1 MFQYNC
7 QNPISNKGISLFSS
21 KYQETKDLKD
31 ADAILVRSARLHEM
45 QFHSRL
51 LCVARAGAGVNNI
64 PIQDCAEHGIVV
76 FNTPGANAN
85 AVKEMV
91 FAGML
96 LSARDIFGGHD
107 WTIQNADNKEI
118 AGEMEKAKKQFAGTE
133 LFGKKLGVIG
143 LGAIGVRV
151 ANAATHFGMEV
162 YGYDPF
168 ISVRAAWN
176 LSRSVR
182 HIDNVD
188 DIYRNCDY
196 ITIHVPLLDNTRR
209 MINADAISL
218 MKPGVVILNFARD
231 LLVDEGEVV
240 KAIEAGRIRKYVSDF
255 PNTTTA
261 GKKGVILTPHLG
273 ASTEEAEDNCAE
285 MAVNQVMDYLE
296 NGNIKNSV
304 NFPDCEM
311 GIPPRE
317 GRVAILHKNV
327 RGVIAQYTKVM
338 GDLDI
343 NVSDMF
349 NKTRGQLAYALL
361 DLDATIP
368 QKGIEKLRKIPE
380 VVRVRVI
387 K

>member
-1 MFQYNC
+1 MYYYNC
-7 QNPISNKGISLFSS
+7 QNPISAEGTSLFTDQ
-21 KYQETKDLKD
+21 YRETKDLKE
-31 ADAILVRSARLHEM
+31 ADAILVRSAKLHDM
-45 QFHSRL
+45 HFHEKL

-96 LSARDIFGGHD
+96 LAGRDIIGGQD
-107 WTIQNADNKEI
+107 WVKDNADDREI
-118 AGEMEKAKKQFAGTE
+118 ASAMEQAKKNYAGTE
-133 LFGKKLGVIG
+133 LYGKKLGVIG

-182 HIDNVD
+182 HIDNVS
-188 DIYRNCDY
+188 DIYKQCDF
-196 ITIHVPLLDNTRR
+196 ITIHVPLMDNTRQ
-209 MINADAISL
+209 MINKDAL
-218 MKPGVVILNFARD
+218 AEMKDGVVILNYARD
-231 LLVDEGEVV
+231 LLVDEHAVLD
-240 KAIEAGRIRKYVSDF
+240 AIGTGRVRKYVSDF

-261 GKKGVILTPHLG
+261 GKPGVILTPHLG
-273 ASTEEAEDNCAE
+273 ASTAEAEDNCAV
-285 MAVNQVMDYLE
+285 MAVEQIMDYLE
-296 NGNIKNSV
+296 NGNLRNSV
-304 NFPDCEM
+304 NFPDCDM
-311 GIPPRE
+311 GRPARA
-317 GRVAILHKNV
+317 GRVAIMHRNV
-327 RGVIAQYTKVM
+327 RGVIAQYTKIM
-338 GDLDI
+338 GDNDI

-349 NKTRGQLAYALL
+349 NKTKGTLAYALL
-361 DLDATIP
+361 DLDTPVTQDA
-368 QKGIEKLRKIPE
+368 IEKLKKIPE
-380 VVRVRVI
+380 VIRVRVI

>member
-1 MFQYNC
+1 MYLYNC
-7 QNPISNKGISLFSS
+7 QNPISEKGTSLFT
-21 KYQETKDLKD
+21 KDYQETKDVKD

-45 QFHSRL
+45 QFHERL
-51 LCVARAGAGVNNI
+51 LAVARAGAGVNNI

-96 LSARDIFGGHD
+96 LAGRDIIGGNE
-107 WTIQNADNKEI
+107 WVAENADDKEI
-118 AGEMEKAKKQFAGTE
+118 ASAMEKAKKNYAGTE
-133 LFGKKLGVIG
+133 LYGKKLGVIG

-182 HIDNVD
+182 HIDSVQ
-188 DIYRNCDY
+188 DIYKQCDY
-196 ITIHVPLLDNTRR
+196 ITIHVPLMDDTRR
-209 MINADAISL
+209 MINKEAL
-218 MKPGVVILNFARD
+218 EMMKDGVVILNFARD
-231 LLVDEGEVV
+231 LLVDEPEVLA
-240 KAIEAGRIRKYVSDF
+240 AIERGKVRKYVSDF

-273 ASTEEAEDNCAE
+273 ASTAEAEDNCAV
-285 MAVNQVMDYLE
+285 MAVEQIMDYLE
-296 NGNIKNSV
+296 NGNIINSV
-304 NFPDCEM
+304 NFPDCDM
-311 GIPPRE
+311 GRPPRA
-317 GRVAILHKNV
+317 GRVAIMHQNV
-327 RGVIAQYTKVM
+327 RGVIAQYTKIM
-338 GDLDI
+338 GDDDI

-349 NKTRGQLAYALL
+349 NKTRGTLAYAML
-361 DLDATIP
+361 DLDTPVTKKA
-368 QKGIEKLRKIPE
+368 IEKLNKIPE
-380 VVRVRVI
+380 VIRVRVI

>member
-1 MFQYNC
+1 MYYYNC
-7 QNPISNKGISLFSS
+7 QNPISTEGTSLFTDQ
-21 KYQETKDLKD
+21 YRETKDLKE
-31 ADAILVRSARLHEM
+31 ADAILVRSAKLHDM
-45 QFHSRL
+45 HFHEKL

-96 LSARDIFGGHD
+96 LAGRDIIGGQD
-107 WTIQNADNKEI
+107 WVKDNADDREI
-118 AGEMEKAKKQFAGTE
+118 ASAMEQAKKNYAGTE
-133 LFGKKLGVIG
+133 LYGKKLGVIG

-182 HIDNVD
+182 HIDNVS
-188 DIYRNCDY
+188 DIYKQCDF
-196 ITIHVPLLDNTRR
+196 ITIHVPLMDNTRQ
-209 MINADAISL
+209 MINKDAL
-218 MKPGVVILNFARD
+218 AEMKDGVVILNYARD
-231 LLVDEGEVV
+231 LLVDEHAVLD
-240 KAIEAGRIRKYVSDF
+240 AIGTGRVRKYVSDF

-261 GKKGVILTPHLG
+261 GKPGVILTPHLG
-273 ASTEEAEDNCAE
+273 ASTAEAEDNCAV
-285 MAVNQVMDYLE
+285 MAVEQIMDYLE
-296 NGNIKNSV
+296 NGNLKNSV
-304 NFPDCEM
+304 NFPDCDM
-311 GIPPRE
+311 GRPARA
-317 GRVAILHKNV
+317 GRVAIMHRNV
-327 RGVIAQYTKVM
+327 RGVIAQYTKIM
-338 GDLDI
+338 GDNDI

-349 NKTRGQLAYALL
+349 NKTKGTLAYALL
-361 DLDATIP
+361 DLDTPVTQDA
-368 QKGIEKLRKIPE
+368 IEKLKKIPE
-380 VVRVRVI
+380 VIRVRVI

>member
-1 MFQYNC
+1 MYYYNC
-7 QNPISNKGISLFSS
+7 QNPISTEGTSLFTDQ
-21 KYQETKDLKD
+21 YRETKDLKE
-31 ADAILVRSARLHEM
+31 ADAILVRSAKLHDM
-45 QFHSRL
+45 HFHEKL

-96 LSARDIFGGHD
+96 LAGRDIIGGQD
-107 WTIQNADNKEI
+107 WVKDNADDREI
-118 AGEMEKAKKQFAGTE
+118 ASAMEQAKKNYAGTE
-133 LFGKKLGVIG
+133 LYGKKLGVIG

-182 HIDNVD
+182 HIDNVS
-188 DIYRNCDY
+188 DIYKQCDF
-196 ITIHVPLLDNTRR
+196 ITIHVPLMDNTRQ
-209 MINADAISL
+209 MINKDAL
-218 MKPGVVILNFARD
+218 AEMKDGVVILNYARD
-231 LLVDEGEVV
+231 LLVDEHAVLD
-240 KAIEAGRIRKYVSDF
+240 AIGTGRVRKYVSDF

-261 GKKGVILTPHLG
+261 GKPGVILTPHLG
-273 ASTEEAEDNCAE
+273 ASTAEAEDNCAV
-285 MAVNQVMDYLE
+285 MAVEQIMDYLE
-296 NGNIKNSV
+296 NGNLKNSV
-304 NFPDCEM
+304 NFPDCDM
-311 GIPPRE
+311 GRPARA
-317 GRVAILHKNV
+317 GRVAIM
-327 RGVIAQYTKVM
+327 IAQYTKIM
-338 GDLDI
+338 GDNDI

-349 NKTRGQLAYALL
+349 NKTKGTLAYALL
-361 DLDATIP
+361 DLDTPVTQDA
-368 QKGIEKLRKIPE
+368 IEKLKKIPE
-380 VVRVRVI
+380 VIRVRVI